1 MMASTRIVPSCWVI
15 FSVAAPM
22 KDEIKYDQNQINC
35 PGCEVTFKISA
46 TVSITSSAMNTDVNG
61 KEATVGRNTY
71 QRAEFQ
77 PGFDNVK
84 KR

>member
-1 MMASTRIVPSCWVI
+1 
-15 FSVAAPM
+15 M

-71 QRAEFQ
+71 QRAFTIESGVWTEFQ